1 MNKFLL
7 GLVLGTLLGYFVAAS
22 LRNDS
27 VTPSSLTSEGRS
39 EDSATAPLS
48 SHARTDKEA
57 AAAMA
62 NPSLSASQ
70 TEPSASAASNA
81 RGNSVPAPTTQPQ
94 TSLPSNQSLP
104 ATQSQRNRE
113 PIDTTTAQTRTP
125 ITVPDAI
132 KPFLEK
138 SDTHD
143 GLTLGQMHTNLEAEA
158 EDLAWSYQME
168 LYLQQ
173 FLARPTK
180 SGQPLDIR
188 VLECRTTMCE
198 IVGFST
204 LSNPLDDVGPI
215 LQQMGQQPW
224 WDFDNVNSTAA
235 GDGSGGKFMLFLR
248 RKR

>member
-22 LRNDS
+22 LRDDPIS
-27 VTPSSLTSEGRS
+27 PATLTSEGGA
-39 EDSATAPLS
+39 ENPATAPLPN
-48 SHARTDKEA
+48 HAQTDKEGA
-57 AAAMA
+57 AGIA
-62 NPSLSASQ
+62 NPSRPASG
-70 TEPSASAASNA
+70 TDPAASAASLA
-81 RGNSVPAPTTQPQ
+81 RGNTVPAPTMQPQ

-104 ATQSQRNRE
+104 PTQSQRNRE
-113 PIDTTTAQTRTP
+113 PTDTTAAQPRTP
-125 ITVPDAI
+125 ISVPDAI

-143 GLTLGQMHTNLEAEA
+143 GLTLGQMHANLEGES
-158 EDLAWSYQME
+158 EDFAWSYQME
-168 LYLQQ
+168 QYLQQ
-173 FLARPTK
+173 SLARPTK